1 MDVEYSSVVSAFVTS
16 AQEGAMF
23 ENGGALAKLFVFSE
37 KTISILSSKL
47 QDVQDFGQY
56 TIIMDNVLFAQFT
69 AAYLEY
75 VRDQPSISREEGHR
89 LLCRA
94 MELFT
99 AVMSGTKD
107 SWLVPAIRPIAIALC
122 SSARSAYRETS
133 DPVVYAQS
141 ASLLL
146 RLLIDLLGDTSNA
159 LASSKK
165 LGSPLVAGLLLQ
177 ISLCT
182 TAAPGAYANKALEV
196 RAFWKAPV
204 FSQRDRI
211 GYSYWLGRY
220 HLVCYSVDR
229 ARVYL
234 EYAFNSCPAWHYH
247 NKRAILRHLIVA
259 NMIRGRLPNRRL
271 IEKYQLEPV
280 YLHLAYNFS
289 KGNLAGFQYALTANI
304 DFFRSQGNY
313 LLLLERTE
321 ILIYR
326 NVLARLSRLNSGVAS
341 SSAVS
346 YNDILAAFRLASDN
360 PGMDIF
366 EMESILTS
374 LLAQR
379 FVRGYLFHHQRM
391 LNLARM
397 QPFPFIYSGGT
408 SEKI

>member
-1 MDVEYSSVVSAFVTS
+1 MDVDYNSVASAFVNS
-16 AQEGAMF
+16 AQESVMF
-23 ENGGALAKLFVFSE
+23 ENGEALAKLFVFSE

-47 QDVQDFGQY
+47 QGVQDFEQY
-56 TIIMDNVLFAQFT
+56 TVIMDNAVFAQFT

-75 VRDQPSISREEGHR
+75 VRDQPSISKEEGHK
-89 LLCRA
+89 LLCRVV
-94 MELFT
+94 ELFT
-99 AVMSGTKD
+99 AVISGTRGP
-107 SWLVPAIRPIAIALC
+107 WLVPAIRPIAVALC
-122 SSARSAYRETS
+122 LSAGSVHNETR
-133 DPVVYAQS
+133 DPAVYAQS

-146 RLLIDLLGDTSNA
+146 RLLIDLLSDTSNA

-177 ISLCT
+177 ISLRT
-182 TAAPGAYANKALEV
+182 IAAPGAYASKALEV
-196 RAFWKAPV
+196 KAFWKSPV

-220 HLVCYSVDR
+220 YLVCYYVDL

-234 EYAFNSCPAWHYH
+234 EYAFNTCPAWHYH

-259 NMIRGRLPNRRL
+259 NMIRGRLPSRRL
-271 IEKYQLEPV
+271 LEKYQMEPV
-280 YLHLAYNFS
+280 YLHLAYHFS
-289 KGNLAGFQYALTANI
+289 KGNIAGFQQALVANI

-326 NVLARLSRLNSGVAS
+326 NALVRLCRLNSGTGRD
-341 SSAVS
+341 SAVPYS
-346 YNDILAAFRLASDN
+346 NILVAFQLASDN

-374 LLAQR
+374 LLSQK
-379 FVRGYLFHHQRM
+379 FVRGYLFHHQRV
-391 LNLARM
+391 LNLART
-397 QPFPFIYSGGT
+397 QPFPLIYSGGT
-408 SEKI
+408 SAQ